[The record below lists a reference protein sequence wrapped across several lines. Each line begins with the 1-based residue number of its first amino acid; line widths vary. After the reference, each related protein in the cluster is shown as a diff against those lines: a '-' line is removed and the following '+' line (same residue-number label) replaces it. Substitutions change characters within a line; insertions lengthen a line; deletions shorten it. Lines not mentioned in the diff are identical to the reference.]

1 MNRLGQVFEQL
12 PGKPDEHLGG
22 RGEARLPAGDE
33 GEGLIERRVKG
44 VPVQIAVDPSA
55 CANGKEITV
64 SPTPRSARPK
74 RERVTPPPRSG
85 ALKHRRSGSARGAD
99 AASGP
104 YRPHCASG
112 RMSSA
117 SASSW
122 IETGRCTGLREK

>member
-1 MNRLGQVFEQL
+1 MASHHQHWPQQTLVVSGPCMNRLGQVFEQL

-64 SPTPRSARPK
+64 SPTPRSARAK
-74 RERVTPPPRSG
+74 ARAGDSTSTIGRTETP
-85 ALKHRRSGSARGAD
+85 AFWVSAR
-99 AASGP
+99 S
-104 YRPHCASG
+104 
-112 RMSSA
+112 
-117 SASSW
+117 
-122 IETGRCTGLREK
+122 